1 MYGLCFWNSGEKKI
15 KKRYDKGFL
24 KIEKKFIMTLPEHKK
39 EKEIVNEAPQM
50 KKYFKAFK
58 RERAQIEQNFGRL
71 VGFFGILG
79 KPFKGRGRRYTKL
92 GQMVL
97 LGTQL
102 INLNFEYEKSVNDQK
117 SKSFVEA
124 NPPKNFAELLKR
136 CWT

>member
-1 MYGLCFWNSGEKKI
+1 
-15 KKRYDKGFL
+15 
-24 KIEKKFIMTLPEHKK
+24 MTLPEHKK

-136 CWT
+136 C